1 MLDTIIEYTDE
12 YISSKPKTE
21 RKSFGQFFTSKKTL
35 QYSGQM
41 NQNCSKHGVAEF
53 VNFISNL
60 QISFQIGYVSD
71 NNTSQRLCVCPTVL

>member
-1 MLDTIIEYTDE
+1 MGDVIWKLSNNILLE
-12 YISSKPKTE
+12 E
-21 RKSFGQFFTSKKTL
+21 RL

-41 NQNCSKHGVAEF
+41 NQDCSKHGVAEF

-71 NNTSQRLCVCPTVL
+71 SNTSQRLCVCPTVL